1 MLRSSFLSFGAQRW
15 HKVVRISSAK
25 THDLLGVSRLRFS
38 AISLFSG
45 YESIAVSE
53 ALDQMDMFQVRL
65 RIWGDTAERRHQFG
79 AFKGLLSNSV
89 AADKASATATA
100 TANNINDGPAEESG
114 RDSSIDELM
123 E

>member
-1 MLRSSFLSFGAQRW
+1 
-15 HKVVRISSAK
+15 
-25 THDLLGVSRLRFS
+25 
-38 AISLFSG
+38 
-45 YESIAVSE
+45 
-53 ALDQMDMFQVRL
+53 MDMFQVRP

-89 AADKASATATA
+89 AADKASATA
-100 TANNINDGPAEESG
+100 NNINDGSAEEFG

>member
-1 MLRSSFLSFGAQRW
+1 
-15 HKVVRISSAK
+15 
-25 THDLLGVSRLRFS
+25 LLGWPFCFASFIFFEFRGTAVAQSRTYIFGKNARLTWSFT
-38 AISLFSG
+38 

-100 TANNINDGPAEESG
+100 NNINDGPAEESG